1 MTDNLI
7 NGYWNDVHR
16 RLIDH
21 HHVDQTSAFD
31 GVARYR
37 EQLKEIGV
45 GKLIY
50 NQPSQ
55 RTADAIAELIK
66 ETQHAAD

>member
-1 MTDNLI
+1 MNDNLI
-7 NGYWNDVHR
+7 NGYWSDVHR

-21 HHVDQTSAFD
+21 HRVDPSSASD

-37 EQLKEIGV
+37 EQLKDVGV

-50 NQPSQ
+50 NQPVD

-66 ETQHAAD
+66 EAQPAAD